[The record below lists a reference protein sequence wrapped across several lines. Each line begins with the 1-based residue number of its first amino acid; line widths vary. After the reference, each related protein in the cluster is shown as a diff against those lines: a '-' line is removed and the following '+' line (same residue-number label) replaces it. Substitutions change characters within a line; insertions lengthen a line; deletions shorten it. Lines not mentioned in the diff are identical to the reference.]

1 MYINRKPK
9 IFLATGGS
17 GGHIFPAISVAR
29 ELIKQN
35 FKIWIIADKVFEKY
49 TSGDINYRIIGAGKT
64 LKRFLDI
71 KDIIKGIFQAKRLI
85 KLKKPDLVIAF
96 GSYASLPTLIACR
109 MTKTPFI
116 LHEQNSYI
124 GKVNKIFAK
133 YSLGVMTSF
142 YELYGIDFD
151 DMEKIIYTGSPIRKD
166 IQKLYDKDYSLP
178 EDDKKFNVLITGG
191 SGGAK
196 IFSDLLPQ
204 IFDLQHKEQQKK
216 IKIYHQVREQYLIKT
231 KEYYKKINV
240 EARVS
245 TFFPNMDELL
255 EKAHLVIGRSGSGT
269 LNETAIAGKPSI
281 LIPLKNSANN
291 HQEINAKIFEKS
303 GASIVVLEDNFNVKD
318 FQELF
323 FNLIQDKEKLQKMAK
338 NAKKVAVTDAD
349 VKIVDVVKDVMKA
362 NNLIKENKK
371 NKRTEN

>member
-1 MYINRKPK
+1 MDNNKKPK

-35 FKIWIIADKVFEKY
+35 CKIWIIADKVFEKY
-49 TSGDINYRIIGAGKT
+49 TSGDISYRIISAGKT
-64 LKRFLDI
+64 LKSFSSI
-71 KDIIKGIFQAKRLI
+71 KDIIKGIFYAKKLI
-85 KLKKPDLVIAF
+85 KSKKPNLVIAF

-109 MTKTPFI
+109 LTKTPFI

-124 GKVNKIFAK
+124 GKINRIFAK

-142 YELYGIDFD
+142 HELYGIDFD

-166 IQKLYDKDYSLP
+166 IQKLYSKNYSLP
-178 EDDKKFNVLITGG
+178 EEGKKFNVLITGG

-240 EARVS
+240 EASVS
-245 TFFPNMDELL
+245 TFFPNIDELL
-255 EKAHLVIGRSGSGT
+255 EKAHLIIGRSGSGT

-291 HQEINAKIFEKS
+291 HQEINAKIYAKN
-303 GASIVVLEDNFNVKD
+303 GAGIVVLEDNFNIKS

-323 FNLIQDKEKLQKMAK
+323 FNLIKDTEKLQEMAK
-338 NAKKVAVTDAD
+338 NAKNIAVIDAD
-349 VKIVDVVKDVMKA
+349 VRIVDVVKNIIKT
-362 NNLIKENKK
+362 NNLMKENKK
-371 NKRTEN
+371 

>member
-1 MYINRKPK
+1 MDNSRKPK

-35 FKIWIIADKVFEKY
+35 CKIWIIADKVFEKY
-49 TSGDINYRIIGAGKT
+49 TSGDISYRIISAGKT
-64 LKRFLDI
+64 LKSFSDI
-71 KDIIKGIFQAKRLI
+71 KDIIKGIFYAKKLI
-85 KLKKPDLVIAF
+85 KSKKPDLVIAF
-96 GSYASLPTLIACR
+96 GSYASLPTLIACKL
-109 MTKTPFI
+109 TKTPFVI
-116 LHEQNSYI
+116 HEQNSYI
-124 GKVNKIFAK
+124 GKVNKLFAK
-133 YSLGVMTSF
+133 YSMGVMTS
-142 YELYGIDFD
+142 YHELYGINFD
-151 DMEKIIYTGSPIRKD
+151 DMEKIIYTGTPIRKD
-166 IQKLYDKDYSLP
+166 IQKLYNKDYSLP
-178 EDDKKFNVLITGG
+178 EEGKKFNVLITGG

-240 EARVS
+240 EASVS

-291 HQEINAKIFEKS
+291 HQELNAKIYAKN
-303 GASIVVLEDNFNVKD
+303 GAGIVVLEDNFNVKD

-323 FNLIQDKEKLQKMAK
+323 FNLIKDKEKLQDMAK
-338 NAKKVAVTDAD
+338 KARSIAVADAD
-349 VKIVDVVKDVMKA
+349 IKIVNVVKDIVKKIIEEK
-362 NNLIKENKK
+362 NNKK
-371 NKRTEN
+371 NEGKN